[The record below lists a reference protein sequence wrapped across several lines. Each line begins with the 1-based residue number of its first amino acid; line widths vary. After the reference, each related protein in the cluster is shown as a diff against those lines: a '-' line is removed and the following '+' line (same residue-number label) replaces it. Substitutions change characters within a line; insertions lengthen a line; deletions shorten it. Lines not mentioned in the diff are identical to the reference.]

1 MRTFFI
7 VADVGGPEGFHLGDE
22 AMLEANLDALRRRY
36 PDIRFVASSR
46 DPSFTA
52 TRYSVRAIRSCSLS
66 PIALPE
72 LDWDSDADLRERTGW
87 LLDEATVEAVREVDG
102 LIVSGGG
109 NLCATWPEKLLER
122 AALLHCAA
130 DLGKPAIVV
139 GQTLGPEL
147 TPRLSALLGAA
158 LGRARMVGVRESA
171 SFDLARSLGL
181 QNVCMQV
188 DDAFFLEPR
197 PKSGDSARWLEAARR
212 FILVSLDPSLESAEN
227 AQRLEKLSAQLDAL
241 ASVLDADLVFVP
253 HVGRTEAAEE
263 STDDLRI
270 GRRLSALLRTP
281 LRTIDSWEPG
291 EVRWLTGHAALVVS
305 TRYHGIVFATAAG
318 VPALGVHSDRYTR
331 AKLRGAL
338 AHADLAGWAIDLD
351 AAARGNLLTAGAEL
365 WHVREEV
372 RRRLAALRERAV
384 GLEQSRWE
392 RIGEAL
398 GLGSERVSAAAIE
411 ARTRQ
416 PANGSGG
423 TTAAARQTPRDLLG
437 EDQWRD
443 YANRG
448 YVRLGRVLG
457 ERELAALR
465 QRIDAI
471 TLGEVRL
478 PSLAPQFDTGGAF
491 DEPPDPVASLV
502 KPSLACRTVQGL
514 EGDPLFLSLLRG
526 NLFREIC
533 RRHYGAH
540 ASASVF
546 RAMVVNRPAGQGMHI
561 PWHQDGGDVW
571 GLDRDPLVTIW
582 VALDPAT
589 RETGCLQVIPGTH
602 RLGLLSRTRST
613 LSAEIARS
621 RCPEEAIV
629 HLEIEA
635 GEALLLHSWVVRRSG
650 VNETDSPHRAFT
662 ACYMDGRTLSTL
674 TGDRFPIVFGEP
686 EDGEE
691 ALPFVGGLK
700 DEIRLLRATAGESV
714 RHAESLLQHLQT
726 LRAMREEA
734 ERYAWSLEAEL
745 QRIRKEKGASG

>member
-7 VADVGGPEGFHLGDE
+7 VADVGGLEGFHLGDE
-22 AMLEANLDALRRRY
+22 AMLEANLDALRRWY

-52 TRYSVRAIRSCSLS
+52 GRYSVRAIRPCSLS
-66 PIALPE
+66 AIALPE
-72 LDWDSDADLRERTGW
+72 PDWDSDADLRQRTGW
-87 LLDEATVEAVREVDG
+87 LLDDATVEAVREADG

-147 TPRLSALLGAA
+147 TPRLSTLLGAA

-171 SFDLARSLGL
+171 SFDLGRSLGL
-181 QNVCMQV
+181 QNLCMQV

-197 PKSGDSARWLEAARR
+197 PKGGEAARWLAAARR
-212 FILVSLDPSLESAEN
+212 FILVALDPSLGSAAN
-227 AQRLEKLSAQLDAL
+227 AQRLEKLAAQLDAL
-241 ASVLDADLVFVP
+241 ASVIDADLVFVP
-253 HVGRTEAAEE
+253 HVGRTETADER
-263 STDDLRI
+263 TDDRWV
-270 GRRLSALLRTP
+270 GRRLSALLSTD
-281 LRTIDSWEPG
+281 LRQVDSWEPG

-305 TRYHGIVFATAAG
+305 TRYHGVVFATAAG

-351 AAARGNLLTAGAEL
+351 SAARGNLLTAGAEL
-365 WHVREEV
+365 WHRREEV
-372 RRRLAALRERAV
+372 RYRLAALREKAV

-392 RIGEAL
+392 RIGGAL
-398 GLGSERVSAAAIE
+398 GLESRRVSVAALE

-416 PANGSGG
+416 PASGSGG
-423 TTAAARQTPRDLLG
+423 TTAAARQTPRDLPG
-437 EDQWRD
+437 EEQWRE

-448 YVRLGRVLG
+448 YLHLGRVLD
-457 ERELAALR
+457 ELELAALQ

-471 TLGEVRL
+471 MLGEVRL
-478 PSLAPQFDTGGAF
+478 PCLATQLDTGGAY
-491 DEPPDPVASLV
+491 DEPPDPAAGLV
-502 KPSLACRTVQGL
+502 KPSLAYRKVQGL
-514 EGDPLFLSLLRG
+514 EGDPLFLALIRSDV
-526 NLFREIC
+526 FREIC
-533 RRHYGAH
+533 HRHYGAH
-540 ASASVF
+540 ASASIL
-546 RAMVVNRPAGQGMHI
+546 RAMVVNKPAGRGTHV

-571 GLDRDPLVTIW
+571 GLDRDPLMTIW

-602 RLGLLSRTRST
+602 RLGLLSRDRSA
-613 LSAEIARS
+613 LSAESARS
-621 RCPEEAIV
+621 HCPEEAIV

-635 GEALLLHSWVVRRSG
+635 GEALLLHNWVVRRSG
-650 VNETDSPHRAFT
+650 VNETSSRHRAFT

-674 TGDRFPIVFGEP
+674 TGDRFPIVFGEH

-700 DEIRLLRATAGESV
+700 DEVRLLRATAEEAV
-714 RHAESLLQHLQT
+714 RYAESLSQEVQT
-726 LRAMREEA
+726 LRARREET